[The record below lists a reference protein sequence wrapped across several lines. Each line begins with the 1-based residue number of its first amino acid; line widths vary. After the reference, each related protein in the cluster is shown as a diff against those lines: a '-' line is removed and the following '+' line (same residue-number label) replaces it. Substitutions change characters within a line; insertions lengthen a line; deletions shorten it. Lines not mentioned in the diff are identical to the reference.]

1 MKAFGLSA
9 DKWLF
14 DRNLENL
21 GRKILTQDK
30 PLIKWLSIRMSE
42 HEIRYDSGQENS
54 LSCHITWVHTQMTVA
69 SPALIH
75 RSVLPKTIMLSF
87 IPAFPWG
94 MSIRVLPT
102 RRKAF
107 SRNHYH
113 SSKNKDRRQNLGKNT
128 DQWKFPKQFPPRFC
142 ISGYCP
148 SNNHHHHKEGAI
160 WASVRSLTSM
170 QHF

>member
-1 MKAFGLSA
+1 
-9 DKWLF
+9 
-14 DRNLENL
+14 
-21 GRKILTQDK
+21 
-30 PLIKWLSIRMSE
+30 MSE

-128 DQWKFPKQFPPRFC
+128 DQWKFPKQFPPMGSIFLDTVLAIITTTIRKGQYGHL
-142 ISGYCP
+142 SGVSPQCSTFKIQSPLLYSP
-148 SNNHHHHKEGAI
+148 LNLFS
-160 WASVRSLTSM
+160 ASDLL
-170 QHF
+170 